1 MLIAHWNGTLRPE
14 LLALLPDLT
23 GYDCHD
29 ALLVL
34 FGRSGGCVV
43 VARAP
48 LELSRVNRHGYACG
62 ILQLIQSVPD
72 TEYVSLVLFGS
83 ARCEANELALLDEI
97 RAEALAVCVHIEQI
111 ARISSEHFD
120 DYRSAS
126 DPSHER

>member
-83 ARCEANELALLDEI
+83 PEFEVEEQALLDEI
-97 RAEALAVCVHIEQI
+97 RVEAFACDLTIREATRVT
-111 ARISSEHFD
+111 D
-120 DYRSAS
+120 N
-126 DPSHER
+126 